1 MCVPEGVSSLVQ
13 RLTKKRSKRTLIE
26 GFCGRQRPAR
36 EMGKEEEKREGRT
49 SVKKEVKRVGTRD
62 YRIL

>member
-1 MCVPEGVSSLVQ
+1 
-13 RLTKKRSKRTLIE
+13 
-26 GFCGRQRPAR
+26 
-36 EMGKEEEKREGRT
+36 MGKEEEKREGRT